1 VAEDGEAPPV
11 ILKAITGGTWAV
23 IQHELAEGRGEQL
36 PELAPE
42 IVEFVA
48 APFG

>member
-1 VAEDGEAPPV
+1 M

-23 IQHELAEGRGEQL
+23 IQHEIAEGRREQL

-42 IVEFVA
+42 VVEFVL